1 MMIRPSRS
9 AGTGFAPASLFALFS
24 ILFGFGLVPFLSG
37 APIAGIAPKAGRQKV
52 LAAAAALKGTPYRYG
67 GISPQGLDC
76 SGLVYLS
83 FREALGV
90 AVPRTTKQQ
99 YAWADPLAEEK
110 LQAGDLV
117 FFRTTADAAV
127 SHVGIYA
134 GDRRFIHAASD
145 GRITGVIESSLDED
159 YWRRAYLGAGR
170 LLPAREFLGILI
182 GVGAAPSW
190 DPFGV
195 GGLLRGAA
203 FHGGVAYDL
212 RLFGKTFR
220 PGAEIRAEWD
230 GTLGVFRLPLTL
242 SLGFGDELRFFA
254 GPALSLGNANL
265 ATRSGAR
272 PYRADGGF
280 FGALGVAWAPLS
292 FRFADGHVSLF
303 GELAYQTYTRDP
315 SLAEDWAF
323 DSAANLRISTGLR
336 YRWTI

>member
-1 MMIRPSRS
+1 LS
-9 AGTGFAPASLFALFS
+9 FAPLSPGAFLS
-24 ILFGFGLVPFLSG
+24 ILVGLALVPQVWG
-37 APIAGIAPKAGRQKV
+37 VPIAGIPPKEGRRKV

-90 AVPRTTKQQ
+90 AVPRTTKEQ
-99 YAWADPLAEEK
+99 YAWADPLPAEK

-145 GRITGVIESSLDED
+145 GRATGVIESSLDEE

-182 GVGAAPSW
+182 GAGGALSW
-190 DPFGV
+190 DPIGV
-195 GGLLRGAA
+195 GDPLRGAA

-212 RLFGKTFR
+212 RLAGKTFR
-220 PGAEIRAEWD
+220 PGAEVRAEWD
-230 GTLGVFRLPLTL
+230 AALGVFRLPLTL
-242 SLGFGDELRFFA
+242 SFGFGDELRLFA
-254 GPALSLGNANL
+254 GPALSLGNAKL
-265 ATRSGAR
+265 AARNGTRA
-272 PYRADGGF
+272 YRADGGF
-280 FGALGVAWAPLS
+280 FGALGVAWAPVS
-292 FRFADGHVSLF
+292 FRIADGSLSIF
-303 GELAYQTYTRDP
+303 GELAWQSYTRDP
-315 SLAEDWAF
+315 ALGEDWSF
-323 DSAANLRISTGLR
+323 DLAANLRVSTGLR
-336 YRWTI
+336 YRWSI